1 MEERLNFLLTEG
13 EHGWWA
19 RCLEYDFVTQADT
32 LNDLYD
38 EIQRTV
44 VGHVV
49 ISAQEGHRPLQQ
61 ERRLERATVENWCRT
76 LALPGE
82 DFGLEPDHP

>member
-61 ERRLERATVENWCRT
+61 ERRLERATVENWCRI